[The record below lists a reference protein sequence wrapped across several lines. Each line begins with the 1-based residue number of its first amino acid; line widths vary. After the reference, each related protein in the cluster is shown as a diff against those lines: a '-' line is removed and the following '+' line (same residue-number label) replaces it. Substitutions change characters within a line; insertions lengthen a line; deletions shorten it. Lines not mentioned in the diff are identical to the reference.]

1 VSALAGRLAQVRARV
16 AEAARKAGRDPASVK
31 LLAIGKGFPA
41 ERIREAA
48 DAGQLAFGENRVQE
62 AEAKIAALPAL
73 EWHLVGQLQRNK
85 ARLACELFPFIHSV
99 DRAELAQA
107 LGRHAAALGRR
118 VRVLVQ
124 VNLDEEPRKGGV
136 APSGAAALARE
147 IASLPALELAGL
159 MAIPRPEPDPEA
171 MRRAFAR
178 LRELRDRL
186 RLEAPD
192 GSRLEELSMGMS
204 DDFEVAIQEG
214 ATIVRVGSA
223 IFGARSR

>member
-1 VSALAGRLAQVRARV
+1 
-16 AEAARKAGRDPASVK
+16 VK
-31 LLAIGKGFPA
+31 LLAVSKGFAA

-48 DAGQLAFGENRVQE
+48 SAGQVAFGENRVQE

-73 EWHLVGQLQRNK
+73 EWHLIGQLQRNK
-85 ARLACELFPFIHSV
+85 ARLACELFAAIHSV

-107 LGRHAAALGRR
+107 LARQAAALGRR

-124 VNLDEEPRKGGV
+124 VNIDEEPQKGGV
-136 APSGAAALARE
+136 APAATAALVHE

-159 MAIPRPEPDPEA
+159 MAIPRPQPDPEQ
-171 MRRAFAR
+171 MRPAFAR
-178 LRELRDRL
+178 LRRL
-186 RLEAPD
+186 REEIRLQAPQ
-192 GSRLEELSMGMS
+192 GPGLEELSMGMS

-223 IFGARSR
+223 IFGARPWPGARPR